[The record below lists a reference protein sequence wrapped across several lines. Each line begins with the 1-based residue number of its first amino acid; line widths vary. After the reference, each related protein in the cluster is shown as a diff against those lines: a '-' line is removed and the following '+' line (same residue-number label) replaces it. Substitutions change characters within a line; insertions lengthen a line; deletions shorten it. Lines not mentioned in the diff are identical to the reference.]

1 MSRHSFPSNCSA
13 RRLIIT
19 RVGIMRLR
27 ATLAGVVRSA
37 PANEGL
43 TSGLSTQLG
52 IDARLG
58 RLEPRG
64 KRQRVLS
71 TTPRRSPQNL
81 AEADGPAAMKEGASA
96 PGPVLRDGCQNY
108 GARNVGRRH
117 DGAD

>member
-1 MSRHSFPSNCSA
+1 MSRHSFPSNYSA

-37 PANEGL
+37 PANKGL

-64 KRQRVLS
+64 KRQRVLC
-71 TTPRRSPQNL
+71 TTPNALLKTWLKLTDLPQ
-81 AEADGPAAMKEGASA
+81 
-96 PGPVLRDGCQNY
+96 
-108 GARNVGRRH
+108 
-117 DGAD
+117 